1 MNDDG
6 IWRNGSAWQLH
17 NEVSL
22 VEQMRCSLGISA
34 SFADILQ
41 AQNRV
46 PVFQAE
52 AFAPHGTTIVAAKS
66 ANGVVMA
73 GDRRAT
79 MGNVIAAKDVNKV
92 QIVDDYTVMG
102 VAGTAGLALALQEL
116 FKVELEHYEKIEQ
129 TALSLPGKAQR
140 LAHLVRGQLNLA
152 MQGLV
157 VLPILA
163 GWDNESPKIY
173 SFDVTGGRYEE
184 TNWCALGSG
193 SPYAKGCLK
202 KLYRAKMSLEDTTTM
217 LLQALVDAADE
228 DAATAGIDTRRRIY
242 PNVVSI
248 TASGVEVW
256 SEDRLLKLVK
266 NISKSRDKY
275 PDGPGAAVL

>member
-1 MNDDG
+1 MSDG
-6 IWRNGSAWQLH
+6 IRPKVSSWMLG
-17 NEVSL
+17 NELSL
-22 VEQMRCSLGISA
+22 AEQMGATLGIPT
-34 SFADILQ
+34 SFAEILRQ
-41 AQNRV
+41 QNQV

-52 AFAPHGTTIVAAKS
+52 AFAPHGTTIVVAKS
-66 ANGVVMA
+66 ASGVVMA

-116 FKVELEHYEKIEQ
+116 FRVELEHYEKIEQ
-129 TALSLPGKAQR
+129 TSLSLPGKAQR
-140 LAHLVRGQLNLA
+140 LAHLIRGQLGLA

-157 VLPILA
+157 VLPVLA
-163 GWDNESPKIY
+163 GWDAGAPKIY
-173 SFDVTGGRYEE
+173 SFDVAGGRYEE

-193 SPYAKGCLK
+193 APYAKGCLK
-202 KLYRAKMSLEDTTTM
+202 KLYRLKMSLEDTATM

-228 DAATAGIDTRRRIY
+228 DAATAGLDTRRGIY
-242 PNVVSI
+242 PNVVSV
-248 TASGVEVW
+248 TASGVELW
-256 SEDRLLKLVK
+256 SETRLAKLAK
-266 NISKSRDKY
+266 NICKSRDKR